1 MKKVIIFIISMLT
14 IICVTIMGLFMYKT
28 STPEYALAK
37 TIADIKESDISGL
50 EEHLTDNA
58 RENVEKVVERSE
70 YSLVSGILSVVS
82 QSDGISLL
90 KSKISEIDWSVEDIL
105 KGNQNAEVVIGFN
118 YNEQITGTI
127 NIIMIYENRQWK
139 IDSIG
144 IPSFDNLFD

>member
-1 MKKVIIFIISMLT
+1 MKKAIIFIISMLL
-14 IICVTIMGLFMYKT
+14 IICVTIVGLFMYKT

-37 TIADIKESDISGL
+37 TIADIKESGISGL
-50 EEHLTDNA
+50 EEYLTDNA
-58 RENVEKVVERSE
+58 RENVEKVVEWSE
-70 YSLVSGILSVVS
+70 NSLVSGILSIVS

-105 KGNQNAEVVIGFN
+105 KGNQKAEVIIGFN

-127 NIIMIYENRQWK
+127 NIVMIRENHQWK

-144 IPSFDNLFD
+144 MPYFDNFLT